1 MVAYRAGPAARG
13 RCLRPSI
20 GPMPS
25 APRAT
30 IVDPMTV
37 VLAIAVLLLVGV
49 VLYLLLGRQEEPVA
63 EPDLGPAIQEA
74 TQNVASQMMSN
85 LLRANEEARKVDVA
99 NAAAALD
106 RRQGEIDKSQLEIRQ
121 LADRIAKGQEKIEHE
136 VRRRG
141 EVDLQTRTLLE
152 QVGQTVGNLNS
163 ETAGLKKALRQPQT
177 RGQWGE
183 MQLRRCIEIAG
194 MTEHVDFELQ
204 ETLRT
209 EEGQL
214 RPDARFM
221 LPEGRSFVAD
231 SKVSF
236 EAFLDAQEAED
247 ESTRQIHLA
256 RLARQAREHVRSLST
271 KDYQGQFK
279 AGEVP
284 DLVICFMPNE
294 PAMHAALAADPEL
307 FEYAL
312 ERNVL
317 LVGPTSLIG
326 LLRTMELGWRQ
337 ERMVAEAAEIAEA
350 AKTLHGRFSRFLGE
364 FERVGKGLTTAAGAY
379 DKAVGSME
387 ARLLPSLRK
396 VEGMGVAP
404 GKEIEPPEPTQI
416 TVRQISAPE
425 LREASAPE
433 TGPAGERDAA

>member
-1 MVAYRAGPAARG
+1 
-13 RCLRPSI
+13 
-20 GPMPS
+20 
-25 APRAT
+25 
-30 IVDPMTV
+30 MTV
-37 VLAIAVLLLVGV
+37 VLAIAVLALVAA
-49 VLYLLLGRQEEPVA
+49 VLYLAVGRKEEPVPVP

-74 TQNVASQMMSN
+74 KAQVASQMMSN
-85 LLRANEEARKVDVA
+85 LLQANEEARKVDVA
-99 NAAAALD
+99 NATAALD
-106 RRQGEIDKSQLEIRQ
+106 KRQSEIDRRQLEMKQ
-121 LADRIAKGQEKIEHE
+121 LADRIAQGHEKIEAE
-136 VRRRG
+136 VRKRG
-141 EVDLQTRTLLE
+141 EVDLQTRTLLQ

-209 EEGQL
+209 EDGQL
-214 RPDARFM
+214 RPDARFL

-236 EAFLDAQEAED
+236 DAFLDAQEAED
-247 ESTRQIHLA
+247 ESSRQVHLA

-279 AGEVP
+279 VGETP

-350 AKTLHGRFSRFLGE
+350 AGTLHARFSRFLGE

-387 ARLLPSLRK
+387 ARLLPQLRK

-404 GKEIEPPEPTQI
+404 GKEIQPPEPTQI
-416 TVRQISAPE
+416 TVRQVSAPE
-425 LREASAPE
+425 LREAAPE
-433 TGPAGERDAA
+433 VEPAGERDAA